1 MISISGYQL
10 LTPIYETINSLV
22 YRGIREQDKQP
33 VILKVLKEDY
43 PRPSELS
50 RYQQEYQITHN
61 LDLDGVVKA
70 YSLEKYQKT
79 LVIVFEDFGGE
90 SLKQLFNNRGGGIYE
105 LPLRQFIPI
114 AIKITE
120 SLGKIHAAQ
129 IIHKDINPANIVLN
143 PETEQLKIID
153 FGISTI
159 LTRENPTLKNPNV
172 LEGTLAYIS
181 PEQTGRMNRYLDYRT
196 DFYSLGATF
205 YQLLTNQLPFETN
218 DPLELVHC
226 HIAKNPVPLHLK
238 IGEENCPK
246 VVSDIVMKLMAKT
259 AEERYQSAWGIKADL
274 EKCLEQLQC
283 QGAISEFTLGSQD
296 IADKFQIPQKL
307 YGREKEIKTLL
318 AAFERVSGNWSSVNG
333 HLLAEPTTNNQRQSE
348 LMLVAGYSGIGKS
361 ALVAEIYKPITR
373 QRGYF
378 ISGKFDRF
386 QRNIPYSA
394 LVSAFSELVRQL
406 LTENEIKLNQWRT
419 KLELAFGSNGQV
431 IIDVI
436 PELELIVGKQP
447 AVAEL
452 GATESQNRFNLVF
465 QNLIKVFA
473 QPDHPL
479 VIFLDDLQ
487 WTDTATLKLLQLLMT
502 ATDCQYQN
510 TVSTT
515 ISPIAEDKGGLFL
528 IGAYRD
534 NEVNEAHPLM
544 LTVDEIRQSGA
555 IVNQLSL
562 CALELTHVNQLIS
575 DTLKCTPQRAKP
587 LAELVLSKTGGNPFF
602 LNEFLQSLY
611 TEGLLEFNIHSLS
624 WQWDLNQILLR
635 NFTDNVIE
643 LMAFKIQKLPIN
655 TQQVLQLAACI
666 GNQFELFTLSIVA
679 DKSEREIAN
688 LLWEAIGEGLVI
700 PLGDTYKLLELDTIS
715 RETSRRRDAETRRI
729 EIPPNISFTPPQPIT
744 IEYKFTHDRIQ
755 QAAYS
760 LIPEEDKQGLHLQVG
775 QVLLAHT
782 TANQLEQKIFD
793 IVNQLNLG
801 SPLINTSSR
810 LGVEQAVETDELA
823 QLNLLAGKKAKA
835 SAAYKPA
842 LEYFQIGIGLLD
854 EEGGSVGRRGDAET
868 RRRGDVETRRRG
880 DTETRRRGD
889 TEDNGDNRDNGEN
902 TPNLVQASPSPHL
915 PISPSPSPS
924 SSWEQHYDLTL
935 ALFVEAAEAAYL
947 SGNFEQQDQLTAVVL
962 HQANKLLDKVKVYEV
977 KIQAYIAQNQ
987 LTEAVQTALAVLKLL
1002 GVKFPTKPSK
1012 CDVWRGLLVTK
1023 LALAG
1028 KRIEDLV
1035 NLPPMREPDKL
1046 AAMRILSSVIS
1057 AAYFAMPELM
1067 RLIVFKQVNLS
1078 VKYGNAAVSA
1088 SAYGSYGLI
1097 LCDFA
1102 SDIDAGY
1109 RFGELALNLLSQFNL
1124 NQGSSNAAPTKAKT
1138 WANVNFFVKP
1148 WKEHLNSTLQ
1158 PLLEAYA
1165 VGIET
1170 GDLQAAGYAAH
1181 NYCLH
1186 SYFSG
1191 KELTKLQAE
1200 MATYG
1205 EVLAQL
1211 KQERT
1216 LQMNK
1221 LYRQVLWNLQEERKP
1236 KGQNQYLQDY
1246 QQCQSDEDNQCDL
1259 NGELYQESQMLAQHQ
1274 EANDLTAICVL
1285 YFNKLILCYL
1295 FGSYQQAVENAAIAQ
1310 QYLEGLRGTIIIPLF
1325 HFYDSLARLA
1335 IYQQN
1340 PQSVPLQHLLKQVA
1354 SNQKKMKKWAH
1365 HAPMNHLHKFYLV
1378 EAERYRV
1385 LGRVNQAAE
1394 FYDRTI
1400 ELAKE
1405 HQYLQEE
1412 ALGNELAGKF
1422 YLAQGKTT
1430 IARAYMLEAHYAYLK
1445 WGAIAKVKDLE
1456 ERYLRLVAAPKIKIQ
1471 DRDSTKS
1478 TTSSSFGKTLD
1489 LATVIQASQTISG
1502 EIVLDNLLAKLMKSL
1517 IQNAGAEKGFLLL
1530 PTKSNRESKKVTML
1544 IEAAGAINSEQVK
1557 VLLSIPLNNHLPT
1570 SIINYVARARETVVL
1585 NNATREG
1592 SFTQDDYIQQ
1602 YQPKSILCC
1611 PLLNQGQ
1618 LSGIIYLE
1626 NNLTTGAFTPD
1637 RLEVITLLSSQAA
1650 ISIENAKLYSELRE
1664 RESQLTQFLEAIPVG
1679 VVVLDTNGQTYYSN
1693 YQAKQ
1698 LLGKYLLTS
1707 ANSLSIDTAADS
1719 SEDSSLEKTQIYVA
1733 GTNQPYPLEKLSG
1746 MQALKGESA
1755 TINDLEIHQGDQV
1768 IPVQIWETPI
1778 FDEKGNIAYA
1788 IVILADITERKQA
1801 EAERIVFMGE
1811 LETKNIA
1818 LQEMNRIKDEFFK
1831 NTSHELR
1838 TPLNGIIGSI
1848 RLILD
1853 EFCDDRDE
1861 EVELL
1866 QQADQSAIRLLE
1878 IIDQIL
1884 NVVKLRE
1891 GKFSVEIQPMELNT
1905 CLAEVIDA
1913 QRASIQQ
1920 KNLQLHRKYYPEPL
1934 LVLADFSSLKQ
1945 VLLNIMENAIKFTNS
1960 GSITVTTKIQSAIE
1974 GEGTEAI
1981 QMAVVEIQDTGI
1993 GIEPSQQHKLFQP
2006 FTMLDASTTRS
2017 QGGLG
2022 LGLAITRKF
2031 IELMDGNITI
2041 ESSR

>member
-10 LTPIYETINSLV
+10 LTPIYESANSLV
-22 YRGIREQDKQP
+22 YRGIREQDKQS
-33 VILKVLKEDY
+33 VILKLLKADY
-43 PRPSELS
+43 PKPSELT

-61 LDLDGVVKA
+61 LEITGVVKA

-79 LVIVFEDFGGE
+79 LVIIFEDFGGE
-90 SLKQLFNNRGGGIYE
+90 SLNQLLNNGARLISE
-105 LPLRQFIPI
+105 WSLQKFLSI

-120 SLGKIHAAQ
+120 SLGRIHAAH
-129 IIHKDINPANIVLN
+129 IIHKDLNPANIVYN
-143 PETEQLKIID
+143 RETEELKIID
-153 FGISTI
+153 FGISTV
-159 LTRENPTLKNPNV
+159 LTRENPTLKNPSV
-172 LEGTLAYIS
+172 LEGTLAYMS

-205 YQLLTNQLPFETN
+205 YQLLTRQLPFETN

-226 HIAKNPVPLHLK
+226 HIARNPVPPHWK
-238 IGEENCPK
+238 IGEESCPQ
-246 VVSDIVMKLMAKT
+246 VVSELVMKLMAKT

-274 EKCLEQLQC
+274 EKCLEQLQRH
-283 QGAISEFTLGSQD
+283 GTILEFLLGSQD
-296 IADKFQIPQKL
+296 ISDKFQIPQKL
-307 YGREKEIKTLL
+307 YGREKEIETLL
-318 AAFERVSGNWSSVNG
+318 AAFERVSGHWSLVIG
-333 HLLAEPTTNNQRQSE
+333 HWLEEQNTEQPITGKRQSE

-373 QRGYF
+373 KRGYF

-386 QRNIPYSA
+386 QRDIPYSA
-394 LVSAFSELVRQL
+394 VVAAFSELVRQL
-406 LTENEIKLNQWRT
+406 LTENEIQLNQWRT
-419 KLELAFGSNGQV
+419 KLRAAFGVNGQV

-447 AVAEL
+447 AVVEL

-465 QNLIKVFA
+465 QKFIQVFA

-487 WTDTATLKLLQLLMT
+487 WADAATLKLLQLLMT
-502 ATDCQYQN
+502 ATDYQYQN
-510 TVSTT
+510 TSAAT

-544 LTVDEIRQSGA
+544 LTVDEIRESGA

-562 CALELTHVNQLIS
+562 SPLGLSHVNQLIS
-575 DTLKCTPQRAKP
+575 ETLQCTPARTKP

-611 TEGLLEFNIHSLS
+611 TEGLLEFNFDSLS
-624 WQWDLNQILLR
+624 WQWDLQKILLA

-643 LMAFKIQKLPIN
+643 LMALKIQKLPTP
-655 TQQVLQLAACI
+655 TQWVLQLAACI
-666 GNQFELFTLSIVA
+666 GNQFEVSTLSIVA
-679 DKSEREIAN
+679 NKSQREIAD
-688 LLWEAIGEGLVI
+688 LLWEAVAEGLVF
-700 PLGDTYKLLELDTIS
+700 PLGDTHRLIELDAISQFSITIDKLETSNNLELPADS
-715 RETSRRRDAETRRI
+715 GKVE
-729 EIPPNISFTPPQPIT
+729 PIT

-760 LIPEEDKQGLHLQVG
+760 LIPEEDKQAVHLEVG
-775 QVLLAHT
+775 QLLFAYT
-782 TANQLEQKIFD
+782 TANQREQKIFD

-801 SPLINTSSR
+801 SPLIKEDSSFA
-810 LGVEQAVETDELA
+810 GEKAVGRDELA
-823 QLNLLAGKKAKA
+823 KLNLLAGKKAKA

-842 LEYFQIGIGLLD
+842 LKYFQFGIGLLD
-854 EEGGSVGRRGDAET
+854 EEVGSRGDK
-868 RRRGDVETRRRG
+868 
-880 DTETRRRGD
+880 
-889 TEDNGDNRDNGEN
+889 GEK
-902 TPNLVQASPSPHL
+902 TPDFFQNSTTSPSPHLRVSASPRL
-915 PISPSPSPS
+915 PISPSPS
-924 SSWEQHYDLTL
+924 SWQRNYDLTL

-947 SGNFEQQDQLTAVVL
+947 SGDFEQQDKLTAVVL
-962 HQANKLLDKVKVYEV
+962 QQANKLLDKVKVYEV
-977 KIQAYIAQNQ
+977 RIQAYIAQNK

-1002 GVKFPTKPSK
+1002 GVKFPSKPSK
-1012 CDVWRGLLVTK
+1012 LQICQGLVATK
-1023 LALAG
+1023 LALVA

-1035 NLPPMREPDKL
+1035 NLPPMREPNKL
-1046 AAMRILSSVIS
+1046 AAMRILSSVMS

-1067 RLIVFKQVNLS
+1067 PLIVFKQVNLS
-1078 VKYGNAAVSA
+1078 IKYGNAAVSA

-1097 LCDFA
+1097 LCDFCG
-1102 SDIDAGY
+1102 DIDAGY
-1109 RFGELALNLLSQFNL
+1109 RFGQLALNLLSQFKL
-1124 NQGSSNAAPTKAKT
+1124 NKGSTTAAPTKAKT
-1138 WANVNFFVKP
+1138 WANVNFFVRP

-1165 VGIET
+1165 TGLET

-1191 KELTKLQAE
+1191 KELTKLQQE

-1205 EVLAQL
+1205 EVLSQL

-1221 LYRQVLWNLQEERKP
+1221 LYRQVILNLREERSTKS
-1236 KGQNQYLQDY
+1236 KNQQLRNY
-1246 QQCQSDEDNQCDL
+1246 QQCQNEYDNQCYL
-1259 NGELYQESQMLAQHQ
+1259 KGELYEESQMLAQHQ
-1274 EANDLTAICVL
+1274 AANDLTAMCVL
-1285 YFNKLILCYL
+1285 HFNKLILCYL
-1295 FGSYQQAVENAAIAQ
+1295 FGSYQQAVENATIAH

-1335 IYQQN
+1335 MYLAT
-1340 PQSVPLQHLLKQVA
+1340 PQSVTLPSLLKQVA
-1354 SNQKKMKKWAH
+1354 SNQKKMRTWAH
-1365 HAPMNHLHKFYLV
+1365 HAPLNHLHKFYLV
-1378 EAERYRV
+1378 EAERCRV
-1385 LGRVNQAAE
+1385 LGKVTQAAE
-1394 FYDRTI
+1394 FYDRAI
-1400 ELAKE
+1400 QLAKE
-1405 HQYLQEE
+1405 NKYLQEE

-1422 YLAQGKTT
+1422 YLSQNKTT
-1430 IARAYMLEAHYAYLK
+1430 IAKAYMLEAHYAYLK

-1456 ERYLRLVAAPKIKIQ
+1456 ERYLRLVAAPKIEIQ
-1471 DRDSTKS
+1471 ARSSTKNTTTS
-1478 TTSSSFGKTLD
+1478 TTSSKLAETLD
-1489 LATVIQASQTISG
+1489 LATVMQASQAISG

-1530 PTKSNRESKKVTML
+1530 PSKSNREPQTRQML
-1544 IEAAGAINSEQVK
+1544 IEAAGAVDSEQVK
-1557 VLLSIPLNNHLPT
+1557 VLLSLPLNNRLPT
-1570 SIINYVARARETVVL
+1570 SIINYVARARETIVL
-1585 NNATREG
+1585 NDATREG
-1592 SFTQDDYIQQ
+1592 SFTKDDYIQQ

-1626 NNLTTGAFTPD
+1626 NNLTTNAFTPD
-1637 RLEVITLLSSQAA
+1637 RLEVIKLLSSQAA

-1679 VVVLDTNGQTYYSN
+1679 VVVLAANGQPYYSN
-1693 YQAKQ
+1693 YQAKL
-1698 LLGKYLLTS
+1698 LLGKHLLPAATS
-1707 ANSLSIDTAADS
+1707 SP
-1719 SEDSSLEKTQIYVA
+1719 EDSSLGTAPIYIA
-1733 GTNQPYPLEKLSG
+1733 GTNQPYPWEKVSG
-1746 MQALKGESA
+1746 VRALRGEST
-1755 TINDLEIHQGDQV
+1755 TINDLEIHQGEKI
-1768 IPVQIWETPI
+1768 IPVQSWETPI

-1801 EAERIVFMGE
+1801 EAERMVFIGE

-1818 LQEMNRIKDEFFK
+1818 LQEMNRLKDEFFK

-1853 EFCDDRDE
+1853 DFCDDRE
-1861 EVELL
+1861 EEIELL

-1884 NVVKLRE
+1884 DIVKLKE
-1891 GKFSVEIQPMELNT
+1891 GKFAVEIQPVDLHT
-1905 CLAEVIDA
+1905 CLAEVIDT
-1913 QRASIQQ
+1913 QRSQIQQ
-1920 KNLQLHRKYYPEPL
+1920 KNLQLSRKYFPEPL
-1934 LVLADFSSLKQ
+1934 LVLADFTNLKQ
-1945 VLLNIMENAIKFTNS
+1945 VFINVMENAVKFTNS
-1960 GSITVTTKIQSAIE
+1960 GSITITTGIQSRTT
-1974 GEGTEAI
+1974 GEDREEI
-1981 QMAVVEIQDTGI
+1981 RMAVVEIQDTGI

-2006 FTMLDASTTRS
+2006 FVMLDGSTTRA
-2017 QGGLG
+2017 QGGIG
-2022 LGLAITRKF
+2022 LGLAIARKF
-2031 IELMDGNITI
+2031 IELMGGSITI
-2041 ESSR
+2041 KSAGKNQGTTVAIALPIS

>member
-10 LTPIYETINSLV
+10 LTPIYETSNSLV
-22 YRGIREQDKQP
+22 YRGIREPNKQP
-33 VILKVLKEDY
+33 VILKVLKQDY
-43 PRPSELS
+43 PRPSELT

-61 LDLDGVVKA
+61 LNIDGVVKA

-90 SLKQLFNNRGGGIYE
+90 SLKILTNNWTLNLKE
-105 LPLRQFIPI
+105 FLSI

-120 SLGKIHAAQ
+120 SLGQIHAVQ
-129 IIHKDINPANIVLN
+129 IMHKDINPANIVLN
-143 PETEQLKIID
+143 RETEQLKIID
-153 FGISTI
+153 FGISTV

-172 LEGTLAYIS
+172 LEGTLAYMS

-205 YQLLTNQLPFETN
+205 YQLLTAQLPFETN
-218 DPLELVHC
+218 DALELVHC
-226 HIAKNPVPLHLK
+226 HIAKNPVPPHLQL
-238 IGEENCPK
+238 GEKYCPK

-274 EKCLEQLQC
+274 EKCLEQLQSE
-283 QGAISEFTLGSQD
+283 GEISEFPLANQD
-296 IADKFQIPQKL
+296 ISDKFQISQKL
-307 YGREKEIKTLL
+307 YGREQEIETVL
-318 AAFERVSGNWSSVNG
+318 AAFERVSSNG
-333 HLLAEPTTNNQRQSE
+333 SFIGGYLSEEQDKQQSE

-361 ALVAEIYKPITR
+361 ALVAEIYKPITK

-378 ISGKFDRF
+378 ISGKFDRL

-394 LVSAFSELVRQL
+394 VVTAFSELVRQL
-406 LTENEIKLNQWRT
+406 LTETETKLKQWRT
-419 KLELAFGSNGQV
+419 KLQAAFGSNGQI

-465 QNLIKVFA
+465 QHFIKVFA

-487 WTDTATLKLLQLLMT
+487 WADTATLKLLQLLMT
-502 ATDCQYQN
+502 TTDCQYQN
-510 TVSTT
+510 TTSTS
-515 ISPIAEDKGGLFL
+515 ISPVAEDKGGLFL

-544 LTVDEIRQSGA
+544 LTVDEIKQSGA

-562 CALELTHVNQLIS
+562 CPLQLNHINQLIC
-575 DTLKCTPQRAKP
+575 DTLKCTLQRAKP

-602 LNEFLQSLY
+602 MNEFLQSLY
-611 TEGLLEFNIHSLS
+611 TERLLEFNVYSLS
-624 WQWDLNQILLR
+624 WEWDLEQILLT

-643 LMAFKIQKLPIN
+643 LMALKIQKLPNN
-655 TQQVLQLAACI
+655 TQHVLQLAACI
-666 GNQFELFTLSIVA
+666 GNQFELSTLSMVA
-679 DKSEREIAN
+679 EQSQRKIAD
-688 LLWEAIGEGLVI
+688 LLWEAVTEGLVV
-700 PLGDTYKLLELDTIS
+700 PLGDTYKLIELDDINPLS
-715 RETSRRRDAETRRI
+715 SAIDNQQTS
-729 EIPPNISFTPPQPIT
+729 NNL
-744 IEYKFTHDRIQ
+744 IEYIFTHDRIQ
-755 QAAYS
+755 QAAHS
-760 LIPEEDKQGLHLQVG
+760 LIPEEDKQAVHLQVG
-775 QVLLAHT
+775 QFLLAHT
-782 TANQLEQKIFD
+782 TANQKEQKIFD

-801 SPLINTSSR
+801 SPLIKARSR
-810 LGVEQAVETDELA
+810 LAGERAVETDELA
-823 QLNLLAGKKAKA
+823 QLNLLAGKKAKS
-835 SAAYKPA
+835 SAAYKQA
-842 LEYFQIGIGLLD
+842 LEYFEFGIELLD
-854 EEGGSVGRRGDAET
+854 GGVGEQGAGSKGDS
-868 RRRGDVETRRRG
+868 RK
-880 DTETRRRGD
+880 
-889 TEDNGDNRDNGEN
+889 N
-902 TPNLVQASPSPHL
+902 TPDLVQDSATP
-915 PISPSPSPS
+915 PSPSVPPSPPAPPAHPS
-924 SSWEQHYDLTL
+924 SWQRHYDLTL

-947 SGNFEQQDQLTAVVL
+947 SGDFELQDELTAVVL
-962 HQANKLLDKVKVYEV
+962 CQANKLLDKVEVYEV

-1002 GVKFPTKPSK
+1002 GVKFPIKPSK
-1012 CDVWRGLLVTK
+1012 WDIRRGLLATK
-1023 LALAG
+1023 LALVG
-1028 KRIEDLV
+1028 KSIEDLV
-1035 NLPPMREPDKL
+1035 NLSPMKEPNKL

-1067 RLIVFKQVNLS
+1067 PLIVFKQVNLS

-1097 LCDFA
+1097 LCDLA
-1102 SDIDAGY
+1102 GDIDAGY
-1109 RFGELALNLLSQFNL
+1109 KFGQLALNLLSQFNAK
-1124 NQGSSNAAPTKAKT
+1124 NAANIVAPTKAKT

-1165 VGIET
+1165 AGLET

-1191 KELTKLQAE
+1191 KELSKLQVE

-1221 LYRQVLWNLQEERKP
+1221 LYRQVLWNLREER
-1236 KGQNQYLQDY
+1236 GAQRQNQYLGNY
-1246 QQCQSDEDNQCDL
+1246 QQRQNYQANPCYLS
-1259 NGELYQESQMLAQHQ
+1259 GELYEESQMLAQHQ

-1285 YFNKLILCYL
+1285 HFNKLILCYL
-1295 FGSYQQAVENAAIAQ
+1295 FGAYQQAVANATIAQ

-1335 IYQQN
+1335 MSRES
-1340 PQSVPLQHLLKQVA
+1340 PQLVPLQPILKQVA
-1354 SNQKKMKKWAH
+1354 ANQKKMKKWVH
-1365 HAPMNHLHKFYLV
+1365 YAPMNHLHKFYLV
-1378 EAERYRV
+1378 EAEQYRV
-1385 LGRVNQAAE
+1385 LGRVNQAAD
-1394 FYDRTI
+1394 FYDRAI
-1400 ELAKE
+1400 ALAKE
-1405 HQYLQEE
+1405 QEYLQEE

-1430 IARAYMLEAHYAYLK
+1430 IARAYMLESHYAYLQ
-1445 WGAIAKVKDLE
+1445 WGATAKVKDLE
-1456 ERYLRLVAAPKIKIQ
+1456 ERYLRLVTVPKIKTQ
-1471 DRDSTKS
+1471 AHNPTKNTTTS
-1478 TTSSSFGKTLD
+1478 TTSSSFTRTLD
-1489 LATVIQASQTISG
+1489 LATVMQASQAISS
-1502 EIVLDNLLAKLMKSL
+1502 EMLLENLLAKLMKSL

-1530 PTKSNRESKKVTML
+1530 PTKSNQGVGKETML
-1544 IEAAGAINSEQVK
+1544 IEAAGAVDSEQVK
-1557 VLLSIPLNNHLPT
+1557 VLLSIPLKNQLPT
-1570 SIINYVARARETVVL
+1570 SIINYVVRVQKTVVL
-1585 NNATREG
+1585 NDATREG
-1592 SFTQDDYIQQ
+1592 SFTQDEYIQQ
-1602 YQPKSILCC
+1602 HQPKSILCS

-1626 NNLTTGAFTPD
+1626 NNLTTGAFTPE
-1637 RLEVITLLSSQAA
+1637 RLEVIKLLSSQAA
-1650 ISIENAKLYSELRE
+1650 ISIQNAKLYSQLRE

-1679 VVVLDTNGQTYYSN
+1679 VVVLATNGQAYYSN

-1698 LLGKYLLTS
+1698 LLGQYLLAS
-1707 ANSLSIDTAADS
+1707 ANANP
-1719 SEDSSLEKTQIYVA
+1719 EDSSLETAPIYVA
-1733 GTNQPYPLEKLSG
+1733 GTNQLYPRENLSG
-1746 MQALKGESA
+1746 VRALKGESA
-1755 TINDLEIHQGDQV
+1755 TINDIEIHQGDKV
-1768 IPVQIWETPI
+1768 IPLQSWETPI
-1778 FDEKGNIAYA
+1778 FNEKGNIAYA
-1788 IVILADITERKQA
+1788 IVVLADITERKQA

-1884 NVVKLRE
+1884 NIVKLKE
-1891 GKFSVEIQPMELNT
+1891 GKFSLEIQPVDLHN
-1905 CLAEVIDA
+1905 CLAEVMDEVRIK
-1913 QRASIQQ
+1913 IQQ
-1920 KNLQLHRKYYPEPL
+1920 KNLQLDRKYYPQPL
-1934 LVLADFSSLKQ
+1934 LVLADFTSLKQ
-1945 VLLNIMENAIKFTNS
+1945 VLLNIMENAIKFTDT
-1960 GSITVTTKIQSAIE
+1960 GSITLITKMQSS
-1974 GEGTEAI
+1974 TEAEETEEI
-1981 QMAVVEIQDTGI
+1981 PMAIVEIQDTGI
-1993 GIEPSQQHKLFQP
+1993 GIEPDQQDKLFQP
-2006 FTMLDASTTRS
+2006 FIMLDGSTTRS
-2017 QGGLG
+2017 QGGIG
-2022 LGLAITRKF
+2022 LGLAIARKF
-2031 IELMDGNITI
+2031 IELMGGSITI
-2041 ESSR
+2041 ESAGQNQGTTVAIALPLG